1 MIFSET
7 PRRQMVS
14 KLVTWGH
21 WFALCNIIVAIFIAG
36 IYLFSSSAPET
47 ALGLIYLIA
56 NWFSHIGFLTFFGF
70 VILILPVC
78 YLYPNSSILR
88 LWGSA
93 VSAIGLAFL
102 AFDALLYTRHG
113 LHFSFYSADFI
124 KQQTNVALTELGL
137 QSIVF
142 LLISFFI
149 WLLFQLLLANS
160 LWHRMERLQRL
171 KLGLPISAAFIAMF
185 TFSHLTHIW
194 ADANLY
200 QPIVKQDNMFPLSY
214 PATAKTLLSKYS
226 LMDLDEYQTK
236 KKLQFDNLLGTV
248 TYPKSTLFC
257 SITRQNPT
265 LVLFVNDGINE
276 RIIGPYMDKLNLRKV
291 AMHFDLS
298 SSNEAGFKT
307 ALYGLPELFHEEL
320 RSESPLLIKLMSAAS
335 NQVIGFS
342 QDRLIGQFFNDI
354 NAQNTQDIEE
364 FAQLMDKNDSGIFLA
379 HINNEHIPKIIKTIK
394 DGKTNLFLTSLKSDS
409 QVITYS
415 NMPLS
420 GNREISSHQ
429 DIAPTL
435 LNLLGCNIPDSEH
448 STGQNMLADSRN
460 WLVSYHE
467 NKIVIL
473 HDGLRTIIDP
483 NGNYLLFD
491 YDGNPQTNMEL
502 NIPLLGQAVK
512 LLSSFSN

>member
-21 WFALCNIIVAIFIAG
+21 WFTLCNIIVAIFIAG
-36 IYLFSSSAPET
+36 IYLFSSSAPDT
-47 ALGLIYLIA
+47 ALGLMYLVA

-70 VILILPVC
+70 VILILPLC
-78 YLYPNSSILR
+78 YAYPNSKFLR
-88 LWGSA
+88 LWASA

-113 LHFSFYSADFI
+113 LHFGFYSADFI
-124 KQQTNVALTELGL
+124 KQQTNTALTDLGF

-149 WLLFQLLLANS
+149 WLLFQLLIANS
-160 LWHRMERLQRL
+160 LWHRIERLQRL
-171 KLGLPISAAFIAMF
+171 KFGLPISAGFIAMF

-226 LMDLDEYQTK
+226 LMDLDEYQAK
-236 KKLQFDNLLGTV
+236 KKLQFDNQFGSV

-257 SITRQNPT
+257 SISRQSPT
-265 LVLFVNDGINE
+265 LVLFVNDDLNKE
-276 RIIGPYMDKLNLRKV
+276 IISPYMDALNLNRV
-291 AMHFDLS
+291 PMHFDLS
-298 SSNEAGFKT
+298 SSVEAGFKT
-307 ALYGLPELFHEEL
+307 ALYGLPELFHDEL
-320 RSESPLLIKLMSAAS
+320 QSESPLLIKLMSTAS

-342 QDRLIGQFFNDI
+342 QDELIGQFLTDI
-354 NAQNTQDIEE
+354 SALNIQDLDE
-364 FAQLMDKNDSGIFLA
+364 FTKLMRKNDSGIYLA
-379 HINNEHIPKIIKTIK
+379 HINNEQVPKVFDAIK
-394 DGKTNLFLTSLKSDS
+394 DDKTQLFVTSLKPDS

-415 NMPLS
+415 NMLLN

-473 HDGLRTIIDP
+473 HDGLRTVIDP

-491 YDGNPQTNMEL
+491 YEGNPQTNMEL